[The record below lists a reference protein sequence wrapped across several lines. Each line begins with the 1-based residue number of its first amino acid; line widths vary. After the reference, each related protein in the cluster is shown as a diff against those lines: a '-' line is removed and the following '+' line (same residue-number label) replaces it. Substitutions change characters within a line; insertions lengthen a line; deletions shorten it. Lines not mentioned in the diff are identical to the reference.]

1 MVRMNRLTDPALA
14 VVAEKV
20 HAGRR
25 LDQADGVAMLATRD
39 IHGLGELADLVC
51 RRRHEGKVYYNVNRH
66 INYTNVCVSGCAF
79 CSFHRRPG
87 ADGAYELSP
96 EEMAEIARQAADAG
110 ATELHITGG
119 LHPSWRIDR
128 YERMLQAV
136 GAAAPRLHLKA
147 FTAVEIAHV
156 AALSGSTAER
166 VLRRLIDAG
175 LASLPGGGAE
185 IFSDRLHRETFPGKI
200 GPAEWLDVHRTA
212 HRLGLPTNATM
223 LYGHVETH
231 AERVA
236 HLLALRELAD
246 ETGGF
251 QCVVP
256 LSFIPAG
263 TQLARDH
270 DLHGTTG
277 LDDLR
282 TLATA
287 RLLLDNIPHV
297 KSFWVMHG
305 VKLAQAA
312 LDWGVDDIDGTVV
325 FYDITKPRPGAT
337 AQEMTIPGLRR
348 LIAETGRTPTER
360 DSLYR
365 PVTREGDTW
374 RVQA

>member
-1 MVRMNRLTDPALA
+1 MQQLTDPALA
-14 VVAEKV
+14 AVAEKV
-20 HAGRR
+20 HAGGR
-25 LDQADGVAMLATRD
+25 LDKADGLATLATRD
-39 IHGLGELADLVC
+39 IHALGDLADEVR
-51 RRRHEGKVYYNVNRH
+51 RRRHGEVVYYNVNRH
-66 INYTNVCVSGCAF
+66 INYTNHCVAGCTF
-79 CSFHRRPG
+79 CSFYRREG
-87 ADGAYELSP
+87 ADGLYELSA
-96 EEMAEIARQAADAG
+96 EQMAEIARGAAEGG

-119 LHPSWRIDR
+119 LHPSWRIDH
-128 YERMLQAV
+128 YEGMLRAV

-156 AALSGSTAER
+156 ATLSDLSAER
-166 VLRRLIDAG
+166 VLQRLIDVG
-175 LASLPGGGAE
+175 LGSLPGGGAE
-185 IFSDRLHRETFPGKI
+185 VFSERLHRETFPGKI
-200 GPAEWLDVHRTA
+200 GPAEWLDIHRTA

-231 AERVA
+231 AERID
-236 HLLALRELAD
+236 HLLALRRLAD

-256 LSFIPAG
+256 LSFIPAD
-263 TQLARDH
+263 TALAH
-270 DLHGTTG
+270 EHHLTGTTG

-287 RLLLDNIPHV
+287 RLMLDNIPHV

-305 VKLAQAA
+305 IKLAQVS

-325 FYDITKPRPGAT
+325 SYDITKPRPGAT
-337 AQEMTIPGLRR
+337 GQEMTVPHLRR

-365 PVTREGDTW
+365 PITRTGNTW